1 MELQTLTPHIRYLPH
16 DPQRDRPMLACIQ
29 GQRHT
34 LAIDAGYSAAHVQD
48 FYTALTRQGHP
59 LPDLT
64 VLTHWHYDH
73 TFGLHAAQGLSI
85 AHQRTNEF
93 LRQQQRLAQSGPYME
108 QLKVEDPHF
117 RLEYAGQDTLHI
129 QLAEL
134 TFTNMLT
141 LDLGQLTARI
151 FHTVSPSFGGQH
163 LYLYPGRK
171 DSVFRGC
178 HQRGLFQQGLYGPC
192 KTRPADRHHP
202 GHRLCP
208 VRIEPLRTAA
218 QSRPAGL
225 SGESVRKGSPCTRK
239 KAPGLWPGAF

>member
-1 MELQTLTPHIRYLPH
+1 MYKRQ
-16 DPQRDRPMLACIQ
+16 
-29 GQRHT
+29 
-34 LAIDAGYSAAHVQD
+34 S
-48 FYTALTRQGHP
+48 LTRQGHP

-93 LRQQQRLAQSGPYME
+93 LRQQKRLAQSGHYME
-108 QLKVEDPHF
+108 QLKTEDPHF

-151 FHTVSPSFGGQH
+151 FHTVSPHSE
-163 LYLYPGRK
+163 
-171 DSVFRGC
+171 DSTC
-178 HQRGLFQQGLYGPC
+178 IYIPEEKILFLGDATSEDFFNNGYM
-192 KTRPADRHHP
+192 DRAKLA
-202 GHRLCP
+202 RLIDTILATDCALC
-208 VRIEPLRTAA
+208 VLSHCEPLPKADLLA
-218 QSRPAGL
+218 YL
-225 SGESVRKGSPCTRK
+225 ES
-239 KAPGLWPGAF
+239 L